1 MECQTPIRDTERQG
15 NSSEVAGSGPK
26 SQVRSPPPCE
36 WAIRQQWEV
45 VPCPSLGGACP
56 IRGEQKEIRRT
67 AGNSKSSP
75 GGRGMDHFPGNYANW
90 ALSLPGKHRSI
101 ETAAYAANAS
111 STKGAALDS
120 MYETAQRQCGRAGP
134 VWKWSLKRID
144 HPCRVLIRVLP
155 GTIPVHGS
163 KVDRMQFFADDC
175 PSAARADSAPPG
187 ALDGPSADD
196 GLRGAMDRRCDTRTE
211 ALRAVARESPSIRR
225 SSPGRRRSREKKEGG
240 GRVPVWRAHRWIR
253 QMFGSIVM
261 NGAMV
266 VPRQRPAMN
275 GQSAAD
281 RINFRRASRTWDLPS
296 LGTL

>member
-134 VWKWSLKRID
+134 VWKWSFKRID
-144 HPCRVLIRVLP
+144 IIRVEYLYEFCRAQFLFTGARWTECNSLP
-155 GTIPVHGS
+155 TIAHRPRGRAVPRPARWMGHPPTMG
-163 KVDRMQFFADDC
+163 C
-175 PSAARADSAPPG
+175 AARWIAAATHERKLSAQWH
-187 ALDGPSADD
+187 AS
-196 GLRGAMDRRCDTRTE
+196 RRQFG
-211 ALRAVARESPSIRR
+211 V
-225 SSPGRRRSREKKEGG
+225 RRREEEEAERKRRGG

-253 QMFGSIVM
+253 
-261 NGAMV
+261 ARCV
-266 VPRQRPAMN
+266 VP
-275 GQSAAD
+275 S
-281 RINFRRASRTWDLPS
+281 
-296 LGTL
+296 

>member
-1 MECQTPIRDTERQG
+1 MWHKCHPWRAKGHPPTD
-15 NSSEVAGSGPK
+15 
-26 SQVRSPPPCE
+26 SQC
-36 WAIRQQWEV
+36 A
-45 VPCPSLGGACP
+45 
-56 IRGEQKEIRRT
+56 

-144 HPCRVLIRVLP
+144 IIRVEYLYEFCRAQFLFTGARWTECNSLP
-155 GTIPVHGS
+155 TIAHRPRGRAVPRPARWMGHPPTMG
-163 KVDRMQFFADDC
+163 C
-175 PSAARADSAPPG
+175 AARWIAAATHERKLSAQWH
-187 ALDGPSADD
+187 AS
-196 GLRGAMDRRCDTRTE
+196 RRQFG
-211 ALRAVARESPSIRR
+211 V
-225 SSPGRRRSREKKEGG
+225 RRREEEEAERKRRGG